1 MIQILNFITIPNLSI
16 KKSLEGLWLM
26 TKKILFLTVEIKRK
40 ITSNQM
46 M

>member
-1 MIQILNFITIPNLSI
+1 
-16 KKSLEGLWLM
+16 M